1 MAELGGQP
9 LSGIGFGLG
18 VDRTVLAAAAEGLVV
33 GNAARCAVYGIPLGA
48 AASRELAVLAGR
60 LRAAG
65 IRVDRSYG
73 DRGLKAA
80 LRTADAS
87 GARVA
92 LVLGDRDL
100 EQGTV
105 MVKDLMSGDQQAV
118 ALPEVEAAV
127 SALLAV
133 PGSGGREKG

>member
-1 MAELGGQP
+1 
-9 LSGIGFGLG
+9 
-18 VDRTVLAAAAEGLVV
+18 
-33 GNAARCAVYGIPLGA
+33 
-48 AASRELAVLAGR
+48 
-60 LRAAG
+60 
-65 IRVDRSYG
+65 
-73 DRGLKAA
+73 
-80 LRTADAS
+80 
-87 GARVA
+87 VA